1 MKIVALCLMLFAAAV
16 AAPQA
21 RADWK
26 EVRTLVLSGEK
37 LSNDDQQESV
47 YRRAYEMAQ
56 RSVAANPKSSH
67 EYLWLANAAGRLAMV
82 ASNKERIQ
90 LSKVVKESAER
101 AISLDPKN
109 GQAYM
114 TLGAWHYYVA
124 NLSWVQKSAAK
135 AFYGDIPEASFKTA
149 VANLS
154 KAIQYGVENPVEV
167 YYLRALAYR
176 EMDNDTAALADFQR
190 CTQAQARNAGEQK
203 IQKRAREKM
212 E

>member
-1 MKIVALCLMLFAAAV
+1 MKIVVVCLMLFAAAV

-37 LSNDDQQESV
+37 LSSDDQQESV

-101 AISLDPKN
+101 AISLDAKN

-124 NLSWVQKSAAK
+124 NLSWVQRSAAK
-135 AFYGDIPEASFKTA
+135 AFYGDIPDASFKDA

-167 YYLRALAYR
+167 YYLRGLAYR
-176 EMDNDTAALADFQR
+176 EMDNDAAARADFQR

-203 IQKRAREKM
+203 IQKRARERM